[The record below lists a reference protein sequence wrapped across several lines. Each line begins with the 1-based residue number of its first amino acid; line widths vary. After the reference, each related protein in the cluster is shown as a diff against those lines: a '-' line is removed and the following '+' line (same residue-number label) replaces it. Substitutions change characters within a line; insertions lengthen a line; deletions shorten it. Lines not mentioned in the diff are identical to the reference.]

1 MNPTTRLSVA
11 LLVATAIA
19 FCAPAALAQSPAPAA
34 SAASTV
40 KASPSPSVSLADA
53 YKREFAFLQSEK
65 ASLTQR
71 LEAQRVESGKK
82 VAAAEADIA
91 SLQGRVLAASLE
103 ADRLSGLLQDETERA
118 DTAAEATEVIETLL
132 SQATATLEKG
142 ALRLPEKDGSQDRV
156 LQLRSAFDQ
165 TLLLVRR
172 YASVRVED
180 GAFFTLDGQ
189 RVEGKLV
196 QVGNVATY
204 GVAGDAAGALA
215 PAGQDRLK
223 VWSEAPSAS
232 VAHDLFDGKKP
243 QAIGLFLYESLDK
256 GIESRQKQTV
266 VEHVTA
272 GGIIAWVIVA
282 LGFIGLLMVV
292 ARTITLVRSGT
303 GIGALVA
310 RLSAMVARGDRQAAL
325 ACCEKQRGAAA
336 RVLRV
341 AISNLDQP
349 RERLEDAVSE
359 ALLHEHSRLDRFGS
373 MIIVVAAVGPL
384 LGLLG
389 TVTGMISTFDVITE
403 YGTGDP
409 KMLSGGIS
417 EALIT
422 TELGLIV
429 AIPILLLGNI
439 LSSWASGIKDALDK
453 AALRIGNTG
462 HGVIVEPESTPEPQ
476 EAAHEDL
483 APATS

>member
-1 MNPTTRLSVA
+1 MSPTMRLSMA
-11 LLVATAIA
+11 LLVAMAVA
-19 FCAPAALAQSPAPAA
+19 CCAPTALAQSPAPAP
-34 SAASTV
+34 SAAAAKSG
-40 KASPSPSVSLADA
+40 SSGSLADA

-82 VAAAEADIA
+82 VATAEADIA

-103 ADRLSGLLQDETERA
+103 ADRLASLLQDETERA
-118 DTAAEATEVIETLL
+118 DTATEATEVIETLL

-142 ALRLPEKDGSQDRV
+142 GLRLPETDGSQDRV

-189 RVEGKLV
+189 RVEGKIV
-196 QVGNVATY
+196 QVGNVASY

-232 VAHDLFDGKKP
+232 VAHDLLEGKKP

-256 GIESRQKQTV
+256 GIESRQKQSTF
-266 VEHVTA
+266 EHVAA
-272 GGIIAWVIVA
+272 GGVIAWVIVG
-282 LGFIGLLMVV
+282 LGLIGLVMVL
-292 ARTITLVRSGT
+292 ARAITLVRSGS
-303 GIGALVA
+303 GIDALVS
-310 RLSAMVARGDRQAAL
+310 RLTAMVSRGDRQTAL
-325 ACCEKQRGAAA
+325 AHCENQRGAAA

-341 AISNLDQP
+341 AVSNLEEP
-349 RERLEDAVSE
+349 REKLEDAVSE

-373 MIIVVAAVGPL
+373 MILVVAAVAPL

-422 TELGLIV
+422 TELGLVV

-453 AALRIGNTG
+453 AALRIGNVG
-462 HGVIVEPESTPEPQ
+462 HGVVVEPEPVPEPQ
-476 EAAHEDL
+476 EAVQEDL

>member
-1 MNPTTRLSVA
+1 MALLTAMAIALSAPTT
-11 LLVATAIA
+11 
-19 FCAPAALAQSPAPAA
+19 LAQTPA
-34 SAASTV
+34 SVGSTV
-40 KASPSPSVSLADA
+40 KASPSPPVSLADA

-103 ADRLSGLLQDETERA
+103 ADRLAGLLQDETERA
-118 DTAAEATEVIETLL
+118 DSASESAEVIETLL

-142 ALRLPEKDGSQDRV
+142 NLRLPEKDGAQDRV

-172 YASVRVED
+172 NASVRVQD

-189 RVEGKLV
+189 RAEGKLV
-196 QVGNVATY
+196 HVGNVASY
-204 GVAGDAAGALA
+204 GVAGEAAGALA

-232 VAHDLFDGKKP
+232 VARDLLDGKKP
-243 QAIGLFLYESLDK
+243 HVIGLFLYESLDK
-256 GIESRQKQTV
+256 GMESRQKQSTW
-266 VEHVTA
+266 EHVAA
-272 GGIIAWVIVA
+272 GGVIAWVIVA
-282 LGFIGLLMVV
+282 LGFIGLLMVI
-292 ARTITLVRSGT
+292 ARTITLVRSGS
-303 GIGALVA
+303 GIDALVA
-310 RLSAMVARGDRQAAL
+310 RLSDLVTRGDRQSAL
-325 ACCEKQRGAAA
+325 ACCETQRGAAA
-336 RVLRV
+336 RTLRV
-341 AISNLDQP
+341 AVLNLNEP
-349 RERLEDAVSE
+349 REKLEDAVSE

-373 MIIVVAAVGPL
+373 MILVVAAVAPL

-439 LSSWASGIKDALDK
+439 LSSWASSIKDALDK
-453 AALRIGNTG
+453 AALRIGNVG
-462 HGVIVEPESTPEPQ
+462 QGVVVEPEPVPEP
-476 EAAHEDL
+476 EAVQEDL

>member
-1 MNPTTRLSVA
+1 MSPTIRLSMAV
-11 LLVATAIA
+11 LVATAIA
-19 FCAPAALAQSPAPAA
+19 FCAPTALAQSPAPVG
-34 SAASTV
+34 SAV
-40 KASPSPSVSLADA
+40 KTSPTPGVSLADA

-65 ASLTQR
+65 VSLTQR
-71 LEAQRVESGKK
+71 IEAQRVESGKK

-118 DTAAEATEVIETLL
+118 DTASEATEVIDTLL

-142 ALRLPEKDGSQDRV
+142 ALRLPEKDGAQDRV

-172 YASVRVED
+172 YASVHVED

-196 QVGNVATY
+196 HVGNVASY
-204 GVAGDAAGALA
+204 GVAGEAAGALA

-223 VWSEAPSAS
+223 VWSEAPTAS
-232 VAHDLFDGKKP
+232 VARDLLEGKKP
-243 QAIGLFLYESLDK
+243 QAVGVFLYESLDK

-282 LGFIGLLMVV
+282 LGFIGLLMVI
-292 ARTITLVRSGT
+292 ARTITLVRSGS

-310 RLSAMVARGDRQAAL
+310 RLTTMVAGGNRQAAL

-341 AISNLDQP
+341 ALLNLDQP

-409 KMLSGGIS
+409 RMLSGGIS

-453 AALRIGNTG
+453 AALRIGNAG
-462 HGVIVEPESTPEPQ
+462 HGVIVEAEPIPEPQ
-476 EAAHEDL
+476 EEAHEDL

>member
-1 MNPTTRLSVA
+1 MSPTTRLSMA
-11 LLVATAIA
+11 LLVATAVA
-19 FCAPAALAQSPAPAA
+19 FCTPAAWAQSPAP
-34 SAASTV
+34 SAAAAKS
-40 KASPSPSVSLADA
+40 APGSGVSLADA

-71 LEAQRVESGKK
+71 REAQRAESAKK

-103 ADRLSGLLQDETERA
+103 ADRLAGLLQDETERA
-118 DTAAEATEVIETLL
+118 DTASEATEVIETLL

-142 ALRLPEKDGSQDRV
+142 ALRLPEKDGSPDRV

-172 YASVRVED
+172 YASVRVQD

-196 QVGNVATY
+196 HVGNVASY

-232 VAHDLFDGKKP
+232 VAHDLLEGKKP

-256 GIESRQKQTV
+256 GIESRQKQSTF
-266 VEHVTA
+266 EHVAA
-272 GGIIAWVIVA
+272 GGVIAWVIVG
-282 LGFIGLLMVV
+282 LGLIGLVMVL
-292 ARTITLVRSGT
+292 ARAITLVRSGS
-303 GIGALVA
+303 GIDALVS
-310 RLSAMVARGDRQAAL
+310 RLTAMVARGDRQTAL
-325 ACCEKQRGAAA
+325 AHCENHRGAAA

-341 AISNLDQP
+341 AVSNLEGP
-349 RERLEDAVSE
+349 REKLEDAVSE

-373 MIIVVAAVGPL
+373 MILVVAAVAPL

-422 TELGLIV
+422 TELGLVV
-429 AIPILLLGNI
+429 AIPILLVGNI
-439 LSSWASGIKDALDK
+439 LSSWAIGIKDALDK
-453 AALRIGNTG
+453 AALRIGNVG
-462 HGVIVEPESTPEPQ
+462 QGIVVEPEPAPEPQ
-476 EAAHEDL
+476 EAAQEDL
-483 APATS
+483 APAAS